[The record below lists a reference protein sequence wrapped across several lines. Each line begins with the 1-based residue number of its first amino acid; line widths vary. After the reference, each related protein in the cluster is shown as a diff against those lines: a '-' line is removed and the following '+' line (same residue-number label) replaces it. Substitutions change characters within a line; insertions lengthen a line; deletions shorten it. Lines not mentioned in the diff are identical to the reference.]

1 MIPFS
6 AVRQRV
12 VWSACLVNFFF
23 FGSMLI
29 TNYYLPI
36 YFQAVRYATPTMS
49 GVYLLPA
56 ILSQIIFATVSGI
69 LGMLHFPA
77 VAASVSAAG

>member
-1 MIPFS
+1 
-6 AVRQRV
+6 
-12 VWSACLVNFFF
+12 
-23 FGSMLI
+23 MLI

-36 YFQAVRYATPTMS
+36 YFQAVRHATPTMS

-69 LGMLHFPA
+69 LGEK
-77 VAASVSAAG
+77 SVKATDPQTDIFQSLDWATICHGALLVQSSHPLARAC